1 MRKYIITYNAKTK
14 CINCNTFH
22 AYISADSEREA
33 RRKFNKH
40 KPIPHSKIVAI
51 NELIGD

>member
-14 CINCNTFH
+14 FINWNTFH
-22 AYISADSEREA
+22 AYISADSEKEA

-40 KPIPHSKIVAI
+40 KPIPHSKIIAI
-51 NELIGD
+51 DELMGD